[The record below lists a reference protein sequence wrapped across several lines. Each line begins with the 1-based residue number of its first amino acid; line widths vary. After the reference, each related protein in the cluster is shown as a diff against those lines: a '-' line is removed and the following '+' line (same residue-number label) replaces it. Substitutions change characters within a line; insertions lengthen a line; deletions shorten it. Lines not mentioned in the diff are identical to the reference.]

1 MGKVKYHVV
10 VDQLTGAL
18 DSKKYGE
25 SHGMRLVS
33 RHRKGSGSEHQIYF
47 MQKHEGAWSEGAT
60 KNRDAIPALAPL
72 FTAPLFIL
80 CPGQ

>member
-25 SHGMRLVS
+25 SHGMRMVS
-33 RHRKGSGSEHQIYF
+33 RYRKGSGDEHQIYF
-47 MQKHEGAWSEGAT
+47 LRNISEG
-60 KNRDAIPALAPL
+60 RDYFELL
-72 FTAPLFIL
+72 RTNKRFIN
-80 CPGQ
+80 